1 MRIHATSIVIDG
13 IGVLLTGAS
22 GSGKSDLALRMIDRG
37 ARLLSDDYTE
47 LAVRDGQLLGCP
59 PTALAG
65 KIEVRGVGII
75 DCDHLPK
82 AMIGLQVRLDAKLER
97 MPEPEIIN
105 HLGVNIALCTLC
117 ALEASAPLKLEAL
130 MTHIFGK
137 PAR

>member
-1 MRIHATSIVIDG
+1 MRIHATCIVIDG

-22 GSGKSDLALRMIDRG
+22 GTGKSDLALRMLDRG

-47 LAVRDGQLLGCP
+47 VAVREGQLIGCP

-75 DCDHLPK
+75 DCDNMPE
-82 AMIGLQVRLDAKLER
+82 AMIGLEVRLDAPVVR
-97 MPEPEIIN
+97 MPEAETIT
-105 HLGVNIALCTLC
+105 HFGVDIPLYALC

-130 MTHIFGK
+130 MMHLFGK